1 MIVKD
6 VSRTLSDLGLFTE
19 DLSAGNNRLYNVLK
33 AYANYDN
40 EVSYVQGMNYI
51 AGIMLYYIP
60 DEEQVFWCLVNLMQ
74 SERWQWRFIYTEGFP
89 KLQTLLG
96 VLQERMQI
104 EFPRIYKHLQDNFLE
119 IIGTFSPLFM
129 TLFVYMTPL
138 EVSSRLFE
146 LFLIDGEH
154 VLLTIVLKMIELK

>member
-1 MIVKD
+1 
-6 VSRTLSDLGLFTE
+6 
-19 DLSAGNNRLYNVLK
+19 
-33 AYANYDN
+33 
-40 EVSYVQGMNYI
+40 MNYI

-119 IIGTFSPLFM
+119 IIGTFTPLIM